1 MIIMPRK
8 AKKIEEEEIDN
19 DIKVK
24 EIESDVDTNT
34 LDTEADNIEE
44 MKLKIYNTEYTV
56 SQLIEIKNKPEAEKT
71 YLEKETINRFNEL
84 MYNYYRGIKHA
95 VLKECCGKV
104 YTVEELKEKLN
115 ENTYKM
121 IDIRM
126 SRDYIRFDKTTV
138 DTIINY
144 IEECEK

>member
-1 MIIMPRK
+1 MPRK

>member
-19 DIKVK
+19 DIKVV
-24 EIESDVDTNT
+24 EIENDVDTNT
-34 LDTEADNIEE
+34 LDTKADNIKE

-104 YTVEELKEKLN
+104 YTIEELKANLN

>member
-1 MIIMPRK
+1 MPRK

-121 IDIRM
+121 IDVRM